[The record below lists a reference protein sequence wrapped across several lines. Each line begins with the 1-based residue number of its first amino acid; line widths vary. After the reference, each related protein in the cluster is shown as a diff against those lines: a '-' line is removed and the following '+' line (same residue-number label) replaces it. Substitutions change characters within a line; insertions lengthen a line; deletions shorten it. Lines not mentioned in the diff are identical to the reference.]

1 VDDFD
6 SKFKLAFA
14 AVVVLQL
21 SLLGFGA
28 WVVVKLLQHFGVI

>member
-1 VDDFD
+1 MDFE

-21 SLLGFGA
+21 SLLGFSI